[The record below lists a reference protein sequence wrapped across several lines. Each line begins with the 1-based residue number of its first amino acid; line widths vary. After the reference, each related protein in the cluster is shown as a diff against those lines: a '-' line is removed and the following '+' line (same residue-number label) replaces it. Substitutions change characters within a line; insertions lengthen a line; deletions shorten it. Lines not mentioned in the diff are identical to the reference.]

1 MTIVDSELLR
11 TRWRRTLD
19 LHALDDVRRA
29 DFALGGLATRLR
41 EPMVQVLL
49 LPSDPEAE
57 AVHIDGAL
65 WAWLEAQKSV
75 AVDGRAVRFG
85 DQKYPTAH
93 AAALVSGY
101 GSKEPWNSY
110 LGVHRSGAIE
120 LGLGDRG
127 GWERENRE
135 GETVRMFNLI
145 SIITYTWALL
155 IFSAALDERVPLP
168 GPRQLTIA
176 LRNTKNAALGNLG
189 EGWAE
194 PGSFENR
201 AGGCLEQNL
210 LWHLELDELPDEA
223 AQQRLAFAIGDR
235 LEDAWGVGQRRYLA
249 HRGDRAGRFDHRRIA
264 E

>member
-19 LHALDDVRRA
+19 LHALDDVRRT

-41 EPMVQVLL
+41 ESTVQVLL
-49 LPSDPEAE
+49 LPVDPEAE
-57 AVHIDGAL
+57 ALHIDDAL

-75 AVDGRAVRFG
+75 AVGGRAVRFG
-85 DQKYPTAH
+85 EQNYPTAH

-101 GSKEPWNSY
+101 GSTEPWNSY
-110 LGVHRSGAIE
+110 LAVHRSGAIE
-120 LGLGDRG
+120 LGLGARG
-127 GWERENRE
+127 GWERQNRE
-135 GETVRMFNLI
+135 GETVRAFNLI
-145 SIITYTWALL
+145 STITYTWAML
-155 IFSAALDERVPLP
+155 IFSAALNERVPLP
-168 GPRQLTIA
+168 GPRQLTMA

-201 AGGCLEQNL
+201 VGGCLEENL
-210 LWHLELDELPDEA
+210 LWHLELDQLPDEG
-223 AQQRLAFAIGDR
+223 AQQQLAFAIGDR
-235 LEDAWGVGQRRYLA
+235 LEDAWGIRKRRYLA
-249 HRGDRAGRFDHRRIA
+249 NRGDLAGRFDHRRIA